1 MKILP
6 ILTETLE
13 NAPMVKRGE
22 YNYFIHPITDGVP
35 ELTPALLMEVTNY
48 ICEIVDNGVNA
59 VDKIVTIESMG
70 IPIGTALS
78 LQTDLSLAIIRK
90 REYGLP
96 NEVVINQET
105 GYSKGELY
113 INGLNKGD
121 RVIIVDDVI
130 STGGTMSAV
139 IHALTNMGVMI
150 CDIVIVVER
159 DMGAML
165 LRAEGYDIQTLI
177 AIGVDEDGVNI
188 RSTLNR

>member
-35 ELTPALLMEVTNY
+35 EIEPYLLLEV
-48 ICEIVDNGVNA
+48 VDCINGLIYSDE

-78 LQTDLSLAIIRK
+78 LQTDLPLAIIRK

-96 NEVVINQET
+96 NEIVINQET
-105 GYSKGELY
+105 GYSKGKLY

-139 IHALTNMGVMI
+139 IHALENMGVII

-159 DMGAML
+159 NMGAML
-165 LRAEGYDIQTLI
+165 LRAEGHDIQTLI
-177 AIGVDEDGVNI
+177 AIGVDKDGVNI
-188 RSTLNR
+188 KSTLNR